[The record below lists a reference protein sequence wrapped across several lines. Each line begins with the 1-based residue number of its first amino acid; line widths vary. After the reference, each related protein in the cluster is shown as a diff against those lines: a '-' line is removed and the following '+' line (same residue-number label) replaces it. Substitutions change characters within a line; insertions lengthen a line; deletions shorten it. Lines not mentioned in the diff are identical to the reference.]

1 MHPHPQLSK
10 QSEEFQSMGGHQTPG
25 CCQKTLRWGVDM
37 HGVRT
42 VLPPPQGLN
51 QEIWY
56 SHHGCGCGGTY
67 PKTTVYVP
75 AAYNS
80 ARMPP
85 ASSTRCTSNTKLAL
99 VKNLPLLN

>member
-75 AAYNS
+75 HTIQ
-80 ARMPP
+80 PECLQLP
-85 ASSTRCTSNTKLAL
+85 ALAVL
-99 VKNLPLLN
+99 QTQNWLLSRICHY